1 MTRRRLALFAWA
13 AVASAATTW
22 TAGLGRADN
31 ATSRGLA
38 TPVTATWAG
47 LPLRQVA
54 ARLGEIG
61 GIAVVVDRRL
71 DPDTSITL
79 DISAEPLDAVLAR
92 VAEAAQADAAP
103 YAGHVRLVPRG
114 GAAALAAAEQMR
126 ATELRAAGASLRTR
140 ATKAATSSWEDG
152 AVPRELV
159 ARVAAEAGIEID
171 GLDALPHDPFPQA
184 RLPALTHA
192 DRLDLLLAHFDR
204 RVEWRL
210 RPGPRGERPMV
221 ALVGLPAAVAPAPPA
236 LHKTPP
242 RRQGK
247 AAPPGGGPA
256 TYTLTVAAPL
266 EELLSTLAR
275 RFGLELA
282 LDRPGLARAGVAPA
296 EIVRLELKDVSREQ
310 LLDAI
315 CAPRQ
320 LTWHIEG
327 DTLSVSAAR

>member
-13 AVASAATTW
+13 AVASATTTW

-54 ARLGEIG
+54 ARLAEIG
-61 GIAVVVDRRL
+61 GIAIVVDRRL

-92 VAEAAQADAAP
+92 VAEAAQADVAP

-114 GAAALAAAEQMR
+114 SAAALAAAERMR

-171 GLDALPHDPFPQA
+171 GLDALPHDHFPQA
-184 RLPALTHA
+184 RLPALAHA
-192 DRLDLLLAHFDR
+192 DQLDLLLAHFDR

-236 LHKTPP
+236 LSSTPRSKRSSP
-242 RRQGK
+242 RARSSSSS
-247 AAPPGGGPA
+247 PRA
-256 TYTLTVAAPL
+256 T
-266 EELLSTLAR
+266 
-275 RFGLELA
+275 
-282 LDRPGLARAGVAPA
+282 
-296 EIVRLELKDVSREQ
+296 
-310 LLDAI
+310 
-315 CAPRQ
+315 
-320 LTWHIEG
+320 
-327 DTLSVSAAR
+327 